1 MNPVIFLCV
10 LSMLPQLGAPSVAP
24 FRAVVEMVSGDSR
37 IFSGESVRLK
47 CSVPDVRSSW
57 SHLWFRGSEQ
67 LPQHGQHLIL
77 WKMKIQES
85 GKYYCEG
92 VRDSQVGDIK
102 TLQSLPLEIS
112 VDGGWVILQVP
123 PEPSLVSDTLKV
135 MCRARGTPPLH
146 EVILYKDAVEVMR
159 QNGLNPY
166 FYLTN
171 LTLEE
176 QGVYSCRAS
185 WDIDRRTH
193 SVISADASVQI
204 LDVLSLPVLKIVADN
219 DLIPANKMK
228 LICHLQYNARAP
240 APPINYY
247 FYKNNNRL
255 GTATSE
261 NHDLVRR
268 TPGQYSCRAKVPLLG
283 ISRSSELESF
293 GQVKGPGIML
303 HPDLRPRNSRPF
315 APSISSPQTSRPPAA
330 EPTEAQP
337 SFHQSTDTP
346 TFTEPT
352 EVSSIQTSSPA
363 PKPSQPAPSTLQ
375 STVQSLS
382 QTPALVDIL
391 EELSDDTSAESS
403 VGSADVSSGGSV
415 ESSGGSAESDDIP

>member
-10 LSMLPQLGAPSVAP
+10 LSMLPQLGALSVAP

-67 LPQHGQHLIL
+67 LPQRGQHLIL
-77 WKMKIQES
+77 WEMKVQES
-85 GKYYCEG
+85 GKYYCKG
-92 VRDSQVGDIK
+92 VRDSHVGDVI
-102 TLQSLPLEIS
+102 TLQSLPLEIN
-112 VDGGWVILQVP
+112 VDGGWLILQVP
-123 PEPSLVSDTLKV
+123 AEPSLVSDTLK
-135 MCRARGTPPLH
+135 
-146 EVILYKDAVEVMR
+146 
-159 QNGLNPY
+159 
-166 FYLTN
+166 
-171 LTLEE
+171 E

-185 WDIDRRTH
+185 WDTDRRTH

-204 LDVLSLPVLKIVADN
+204 LDVLSLPVLEIVADS
-219 DLIPANKMK
+219 DLIPVNKMK

-247 FYKNNNRL
+247 FYKNDIRL
-255 GTATSE
+255 GIATSE

-268 TPGQYSCRAKVPLLG
+268 TPGQYSCKAKVPVLG
-283 ISRSSELESF
+283 ISRWSEVKSF
-293 GQVKGPGIML
+293 EQAKGRGIML

-315 APSISSPQTSRPPAA
+315 APSISSPQTSRPPAD
-330 EPTEAQP
+330 EPTEVQP
-337 SFHQSTDTP
+337 SLHQSTQTP

-363 PKPSQPAPSTLQ
+363 PKPSQPAPNTLQ

-382 QTPALVDIL
+382 QTPAPVDIF
-391 EELSDDTSAESS
+391 EELSDETSAES
-403 VGSADVSSGGSV
+403 DVSW
-415 ESSGGSAESDDIP
+415 SSGGSAESDDIPKDSPDASLW